1 MSRGKILPVK
11 YITRRFSMIKF
22 IKNLLGIGAQ
32 ESVKEIVT
40 PPAYNPPKEVVITR
54 AIAPASNPDVIVT
67 PAVKKPQPGKKIKAI
82 SVPIKEGSSRA
93 NVKKTNPNNAK
104 PSAPPAPKPKAKNK
118 SKPKTKK

>member
-1 MSRGKILPVK
+1 M
-11 YITRRFSMIKF
+11 FKF

-54 AIAPASNPDVIVT
+54 ILAPASNPDVIVT
-67 PAVKKPQPGKKIKAI
+67 PVLVKKPQPGKKVKAI
-82 SVPIKEGSSRA
+82 SVPIKEGNQRT
-93 NVKKTNPNNAK
+93 NVKKPNPNNAK